1 MNYRQKTLLFLLLI
15 VFSTFFLSCAKLLE
29 NPRSGAAI
37 NIELKFHN
45 ESLNSRTNPG
55 VSNSGTAPPLR
66 LAKSARIIEAQVLAL
81 HCDGENDSLAVDA
94 SGYGNHARLYNVKHV
109 ERNPAE
115 NDQALLFSGASYAI
129 VNSKPELAGTLGF
142 QISLDIFLDDT
153 AFGEMVL
160 IDKHDYNGGYSLAL
174 LDGRLRLR
182 VFNAG
187 VDIRLLG
194 RTRIEPKTWYSVSAA
209 FNEEQLVLQ
218 VNGAEEASKSF
229 TGPIPTSYAPVIL
242 GKSVADTIRTSD
254 SFIGRMDEISIR
266 TRTEYV
272 DFDEIR
278 IAVMDVSK
286 AETPD
291 SLEGSE
297 THFFADYESEKWKF
311 LELNRTP
318 AWQNFRQIWASFFPI
333 ISDQKLVVKNG
344 YAEGTVNGVDGL
356 NLISVGAIKN
366 NVLIYYGEGFV
377 DAHSD
382 KITTT
387 EIQMYQMY

>member
-1 MNYRQKTLLFLLLI
+1 MNYLQKILLPLVIISFSAILLN
-15 VFSTFFLSCAKLLE
+15 CGKLLE
-29 NPRSGAAI
+29 NPPSASMI
-37 NIELKFHN
+37 NIDLKFHN
-45 ESLNSRTNPG
+45 ESLNSRTNPRG
-55 VSNSGTAPPLR
+55 VNSGTVPPLR
-66 LAKSARIIEAQVLAL
+66 LAKSARIIEAQVLFL

-109 ERNPAE
+109 ERNPAA
-115 NDQALLFSGASYAI
+115 NDQALSFSGASYAI
-129 VNSKPELAGTLGF
+129 VDSKPELAGTLGF
-142 QISLDIFLDDT
+142 HISLDIFLDDT

-160 IDKHDYNGGYSLAL
+160 VDKHDYNGGYSLAL

-218 VNGAEEASKSF
+218 VNGTEEASKSF
-229 TGPIPTSYAPVIL
+229 TGPIAMSYAPVIL
-242 GKSVADTIRTSD
+242 GKSVADTIRTRD
-254 SFIGRMDEISIR
+254 SFIGQMDEISIK
-266 TRTEYV
+266 TKTEYA

-278 IAVMDVSK
+278 IAVMDVSRSEK
-286 AETPD
+286 PD

-297 THFFADYESEKWKF
+297 VHFFGDYENEKWKF

-318 AWQNFRQIWASFFPI
+318 AWQNFRQLWTLFFPI
-333 ISDQKLVVKNG
+333 ITDQRLVVKNG
-344 YAEGTVNGVDGL
+344 YAEGVVNGVDGL

-366 NVLIYYGEGFV
+366 DVLIYYGEGFV

-382 KITTT
+382 EMTTK
-387 EIQMYQMY
+387 EIQMYKMD